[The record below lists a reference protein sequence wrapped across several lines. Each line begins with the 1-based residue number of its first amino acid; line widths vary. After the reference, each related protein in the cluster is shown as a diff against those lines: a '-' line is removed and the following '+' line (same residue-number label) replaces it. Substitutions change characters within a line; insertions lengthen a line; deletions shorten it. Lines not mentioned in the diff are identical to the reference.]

1 MNRFKVGVVQST
13 PVFFDL
19 EATLEK
25 TEAIVAEQSA
35 QGLKLLLFP
44 ESYLPGYPRGFDF
57 GAVVGRRT
65 LAGRKTWQ
73 AYWENS
79 VAIGDQYCNYLAAL
93 AQKYELFIIMGVTER
108 DEQTSTL
115 YCSLLY
121 FSPTVGLMGRHR
133 KLKPTG
139 SERLIWGEGGAADLE
154 VFPTELGKIGGL
166 ICWENLMPLA
176 RMALYQQGIQIY
188 LAPTADAR
196 ATWLPVLQHIAQESR
211 CFVLGA
217 NQYFRKSDYPEQ
229 WRELAQVEEA
239 CCRGGSVI
247 VSPLGEVVAGPLWDK
262 EGVLTAMVDLDEVVQ
277 SRYDFSAA
285 GHYHR
290 PDIFDFKVRKAGNL
304 GFSPS

>member
-1 MNRFKVGVVQST
+1 MKRFKVGVVQST

-25 TEAIVAEQSA
+25 TEAIVAEQAAEGVS
-35 QGLKLLLFP
+35 LLLFP

-65 LAGRKTWQ
+65 QEGRKTWQ
-73 AYWENS
+73 AYWDNS
-79 VAIGDQYCNYLAAL
+79 VAVSDRHCERLAAM
-93 AQKYELFIIMGVTER
+93 AKKYEMFIVMGVTER
-108 DEQTSTL
+108 DEQASAL

-121 FSPTVGLMGRHR
+121 FSPTDGFMGCHR

-139 SERLIWGEGGAADLE
+139 SERLIWGEGSASDLK
-154 VFPTELGKIGGL
+154 VYPTALGKIGGL

-196 ATWLPVLQHIAQESR
+196 TTWLPILQHIAQESR

-217 NQYFRKSDYPEQ
+217 NQYFRKSDYPNE
-229 WRELAQVEEA
+229 WRELAQVEED

-247 VSPLGEVVAGPLWDK
+247 VSPLGEVIAGPLWNE
-262 EGVLTAMVDLDEVVQ
+262 EGVLTTTVDLDEVIQ

-285 GHYHR
+285 GHYNR
-290 PDIFDFKVRKAGNL
+290 PDLFDFKVR
-304 GFSPS
+304 SMH

>member
-1 MNRFKVGVVQST
+1 MKRFKVGVVQST

-19 EATLEK
+19 VATLEK
-25 TEAIVAEQSA
+25 TETIVAEQAA
-35 QGLKLLLFP
+35 QGVQLLLFP

-65 LAGRKTWQ
+65 IEGRKTWQ
-73 AYWENS
+73 AYWDNS
-79 VAIGDQYCNYLAAL
+79 VAVGDQHCDRLAAM
-93 AQKYELFIIMGVTER
+93 ARKYQLFIVMGVTER

-121 FSPTVGLMGRHR
+121 FSPTEGLLGCHR

-139 SERLIWGEGGAADLE
+139 SERLIWGEGGPNDLE
-154 VFPTELGKIGGL
+154 VYPTVLGKIGGL

-176 RMALYQQGIQIY
+176 RMALYQQGIQVY

-196 ATWLPVLQHIAQESR
+196 ATWLPILQHIAQESR

-229 WRELAQVEEA
+229 WRTLAQVEED

-247 VSPLGEVVAGPLWDK
+247 VSPLGEVVAGPLWDQ
-262 EGVLTAMVDLDEVVQ
+262 EGVLTAFVDLDEVMQ

-285 GHYHR
+285 GHYQR
-290 PDIFDFKVRKAGNL
+290 PDIFEFKIRKASNL
-304 GFSPS
+304 G

>member
-1 MNRFKVGVVQST
+1 MKRFKVGVVQST

-25 TEAIVAEQSA
+25 TEAIVAEQVA
-35 QGLKLLLFP
+35 QGVKLLLFP

-65 LAGRKTWQ
+65 TEGRKTYQ

-79 VAIGDQYCNYLAAL
+79 VAVGDHHCGRLAAM
-93 AQKYELFIIMGVTER
+93 AQKYQLFIIMGVTER
-108 DEQTSTL
+108 DELTSTL

-121 FSPTVGLMGRHR
+121 FSPADGFIGCHR

-139 SERLIWGEGGAADLE
+139 SERLIWGEGGPTDLQ
-154 VFPTELGKIGGL
+154 VYPTTLGKIGGL

-196 ATWLPVLQHIAQESR
+196 ATWLPILQHIAQESR

-229 WRELAQVEEA
+229 WRKLAQVEED
-239 CCRGGSVI
+239 CCPGGSAI
-247 VSPLGEVVAGPLWDK
+247 VSPLGEVLAGPLWGK
-262 EGVLTAMVDLDEVVQ
+262 EGVLTTVVDLDEVVQ

-285 GHYHR
+285 GHYNR
-290 PDIFDFKVRKAGNL
+290 PDVFDFKIRKD
-304 GFSPS
+304 

>member
-1 MNRFKVGVVQST
+1 MNFKQHNMKRFKVGVVQST

-25 TEAIVAEQSA
+25 IETIVAEQA
-35 QGLKLLLFP
+35 AEGVKLLLFP

-65 LAGRKTWQ
+65 TEGRKTWQ
-73 AYWENS
+73 AYWDNS
-79 VAIGDQYCNYLAAL
+79 VAVGDSHCGRLAAL
-93 AQKYELFIIMGVTER
+93 AQKYQLFIIMGITER

-121 FSPTVGLMGRHR
+121 FSPKEGLLGCHR

-139 SERLIWGEGGAADLE
+139 SERLIWGEGGSADLE
-154 VFPTELGKIGGL
+154 VYPTSLGKMGGL

-196 ATWLPVLQHIAQESR
+196 TTWLPILQHIAQESR
-211 CFVLGA
+211 CFVLCA
-217 NQYFRKSDYPEQ
+217 NQYFRKSDYPDPWQ
-229 WRELAQVEEA
+229 ELAQVEED
-239 CCRGGSVI
+239 CCPGGSAI
-247 VSPLGEVVAGPLWDK
+247 VSPLGEVIAGPLWDK
-262 EGVLTAMVDLDEVVQ
+262 EGVLTAFVDLEEVIQ

-285 GHYHR
+285 GHYYR
-290 PDIFDFKVRKAGNL
+290 PDIFDFKVRKA
-304 GFSPS
+304 